1 MKPFTSKHCTP
12 INYGSPLNDNHP
24 DKVKL
29 MGEETSEI
37 KKDKKGEYSIVSP
50 SGYNIKGL
58 NTGDTI
64 RPASGRRFNPNK
76 LNVRDKN
83 YLSGDFD
90 WKRTGKNNIKL
101 K

>member
-12 INYGSPLNDNHP
+12 INYGSPLKQE

-29 MGEETSEI
+29 LGEETSEI

-50 SGYNIKGL
+50 SGYNIKGI

-64 RPASGRRFNPNK
+64 RPASGRKFNPNK
-76 LNVRDKN
+76 LNAVYKN

-90 WKRTGKNNIKL
+90 WERTNENNIKL